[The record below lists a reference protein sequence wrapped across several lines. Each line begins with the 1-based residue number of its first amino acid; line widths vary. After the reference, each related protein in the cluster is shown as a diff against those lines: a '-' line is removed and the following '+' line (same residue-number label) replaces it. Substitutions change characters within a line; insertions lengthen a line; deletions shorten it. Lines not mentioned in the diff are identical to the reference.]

1 MPTRRRE
8 SPQGDVTLWVQ
19 SSVSKTRG
27 IPAVNM
33 SAAHYCQV
41 RRETTKLGNMVIL
54 YARFDEVAIPL
65 VEVEV
70 IGENDST
77 ATDSIYSILEQIL
90 KAMAAGER
98 FLDLRKLQPK

>member
-1 MPTRRRE
+1 
-8 SPQGDVTLWVQ
+8 LWVQ
-19 SSVSKTRG
+19 PAVSKTRG
-27 IPAVNM
+27 VPAVNL

-41 RRETTKLGNMVIL
+41 RQEAGKFGNLVVL

-65 VEVEV
+65 VEAE
-70 IGENDST
+70 ILGNDQT
-77 ATDSIYSILEQIL
+77 AATDAVYSILEQIL